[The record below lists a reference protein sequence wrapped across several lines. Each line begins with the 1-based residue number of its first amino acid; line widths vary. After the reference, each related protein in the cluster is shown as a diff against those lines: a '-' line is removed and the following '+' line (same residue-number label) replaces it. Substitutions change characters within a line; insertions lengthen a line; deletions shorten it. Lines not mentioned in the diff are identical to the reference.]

1 MTRKEAKSRL
11 NLLLNE
17 GKNPYELV
25 DVIYDEFEQELG
37 SLEEALYMH
46 SQETCENCKYSNIT
60 LISDVM
66 LCDKKVSATHGT
78 WKSEINKDFGC
89 NQWEKK

>member
-25 DVIYDEFEQELG
+25 DAIYDEFD
-37 SLEEALYMH
+37 SR
-46 SQETCENCKYSNIT
+46 TCENCKYSNIT